1 MRVNEALY
9 FARELRNNMTTSE
22 KIFWEKI
29 RQRRILELRFLRQYR
44 IEHSNIMG
52 VKNFFFVDFYC
63 HELKLIVEI
72 DGDIHI
78 SQKEYDNERETILI
92 EMGYKIY
99 RIKNKE
105 VNSESR
111 LEHFINFCKL
121 LKQKPII
128 Q

>member
-1 MRVNEALY
+1 MRNRIISYKTYLKKY
-9 FARELRNNMTTSE
+9 ARKLRKESQISE
-22 KIFWEKI
+22 RILWSKI
-29 RQRRILELRFLRQYR
+29 RRRALGVQFHRQLSIDNY
-44 IEHSNIMG
+44 I
-52 VKNFFFVDFYC
+52 VDFYC

-78 SQKEYDNERETILI
+78 SQKEYDKERETILI